1 MSDSDSEDG
10 CSIHSMATKCYK
22 MKNALWLLLII
33 AGLYYACSK
42 IAIPEEPANM
52 NSQNNQVDS
61 TIVDSTDTS
70 IVIDTTL
77 NVIEHFITI

>member
-22 MKNALWLLLII
+22 MKNTLWLLLII

-42 IAIPEEPANM
+42 IAIPEESLNM
-52 NSQNNQVDS
+52 DLQNNQIDS